1 MPALRG
7 DNSAYA
13 EPSCRSV
20 CVVGFLTAADVTY
33 IRSNFVGLETLVTGR
48 GERPE
53 DVRAL
58 ISERRL
64 PRPSYVLDDGTEMFP
79 RDYFRLLDETSG
91 VDGLRKAFLARF
103 RRAAERH
110 ADREAET
117 AWRAYLDGTYGV
129 CLREVTPEAIAR
141 KSQLV
146 SALCELM
153 MLAEPSDSG
162 WRQALRATV
171 DELDGL
177 EREFAPD
184 FDRDPARGRRP
195 TRDLLINAAR
205 DAYPDIFDDGRRRG
219 KTGEEV
225 P

>member
-1 MPALRG
+1 M
-7 DNSAYA
+7 
-13 EPSCRSV
+13 
-20 CVVGFLTAADVTY
+20 GFLTAADVTY
-33 IRSNFVGLETLVTGR
+33 IRANFVGLDTLLTGR
-48 GERPE
+48 GDRRE

-58 ISERRL
+58 ISEGRL
-64 PRPSYVLDDGTEMFP
+64 PRPSYVLDDGTQMFP
-79 RDYFRLLDETSG
+79 PDYFRLLDEAGG
-91 VDGLRKAFLARF
+91 VEGLREAFLARF
-103 RRAAERH
+103 RRAADRH
-110 ADREAET
+110 ADREAEA

-195 TRDLLINAAR
+195 TRDLLIDAAR
-205 DAYPDIFDDGRRRG
+205 EAYPDIFGDARPCEE
-219 KTGEEV
+219 TAEEV